1 MLISLSRLGRQR
13 RYWAALVLGGLALE
27 GAALYY
33 QYALD
38 EWPCALCIH
47 VRIWVAA
54 FILLGVAGLFATGST
69 VASRVLHGLNLVV
82 MLGLAE
88 RSYQVLAVERGW
100 SFGDCAMDL
109 GMPAWFA
116 LDKWIPW
123 LFEVQTTCGYSP
135 FIAFGVTMAELLLV
149 ISVLLAIMAAGIFAT
164 SWLRDY

>member
-1 MLISLSRLGRQR
+1 MLNLLARLGRQR
-13 RYWAALVLGGLALE
+13 RYWAALVVIGIALE

-47 VRIWVAA
+47 VRIWVVA
-54 FILLGVAGLFATGST
+54 FILLGLAGLFATGST

-100 SFGDCAMDL
+100 TFGDCAMDL

-116 LDKWIPW
+116 LDRWIPW

-135 FIAFGVTMAELLLV
+135 YIVGQITMAEPLLV
-149 ISVLLAIMAAGIFAT
+149 ISVLLVMMTAAIFAA
-164 SWLRDY
+164 SWRDDY

>member
-1 MLISLSRLGRQR
+1 MLTLLVRLAGQR
-13 RYWAALVLGGLALE
+13 RYWLALVLVGVALE
-27 GAALYY
+27 SAALYY

-47 VRIWVAA
+47 VRIWVAG
-54 FILLGVAGLFATGST
+54 FILLGILGLFASEST
-69 VASRVLHGLNLVV
+69 TASRLLHGLNLVV

-100 SFGDCAMDL
+100 TFGDCAMDL

-116 LDKWIPW
+116 LDKWMPW

-135 FIAFGVTMAELLLV
+135 YIVGQVTMAELLMF
-149 ISVLLAIMAAGIFAT
+149 ISALLAIIAAGIFAA
-164 SWLRDY
+164 SWLRES

>member
-1 MLISLSRLGRQR
+1 MLTLPARLGRQR
-13 RYWAALVLGGLALE
+13 RYWAFLIIAGLALE
-27 GAALYY
+27 SAALYY

-54 FILLGVAGLFATGST
+54 FILLGLVGLFATAST
-69 VASRVLHGLNLVV
+69 AISRALHGLNLVV

-88 RSYQVLAVERGW
+88 RSYQVLAIERGW

-116 LDKWIPW
+116 LDQWMPW

-135 FIAFGVTMAELLLV
+135 YIVFEITMAELLMV
-149 ISVLLAIMAAGIFAT
+149 ISLLLAILTATVFAA
-164 SWLRDY
+164 SWRRD